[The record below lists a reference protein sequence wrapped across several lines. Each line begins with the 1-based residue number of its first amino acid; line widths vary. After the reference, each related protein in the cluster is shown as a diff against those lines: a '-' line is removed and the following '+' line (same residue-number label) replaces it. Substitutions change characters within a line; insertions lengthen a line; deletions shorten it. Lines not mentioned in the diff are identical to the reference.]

1 MNLTF
6 VEEDAVMFEVTG
18 KSEQPA
24 SSVVSVATLLTLMLF
39 STDVVHLSGNY
50 VDQQPLGGPDDYP
63 SDLEDSEID
72 SDEEGLYD
80 EDDDD
85 LVSLTSSQEEDMQKM
100 LGIESA
106 EG

>member
-1 MNLTF
+1 MLRADFFINDRL
-6 VEEDAVMFEVTG
+6 
-18 KSEQPA
+18 SA
-24 SSVVSVATLLTLMLF
+24 S
-39 STDVVHLSGNY
+39 DVVHLSGNY
-50 VDQQPLGGPDDYP
+50 VDQQPLSGMDDYP
-63 SDLEDSEID
+63 SDLEDDEDDSEID